1 MSITELHI
9 LLEEVYELPFLL
21 KIEKLFEKEKEYKKS
36 DFYKKYK
43 IPITTLYEKFELSY
57 QGERKLADQINQVI
71 EETDTDFLIE
81 KVEEFIEKFGSNDK
95 VVDFLNNLLEKLDIS
110 HLEKL
115 AEQFQEGIDKYK

>member
-43 IPITTLYEKFELSY
+43 IPIITLYEKFELSY
-57 QGERKLADQINQVI
+57 RGERKLADQLNQVI
-71 EETDTDFLIE
+71 EETDTELLIQ
-81 KVEEFIEKFGSNDK
+81 KIEEFLDKMGSSEKLIDL
-95 VVDFLNNLLEKLDIS
+95 LNSLLEKLDIS
-110 HLEKL
+110 NLEKL
-115 AEQFQEGIDKYK
+115 ADQFQEGIEKLK